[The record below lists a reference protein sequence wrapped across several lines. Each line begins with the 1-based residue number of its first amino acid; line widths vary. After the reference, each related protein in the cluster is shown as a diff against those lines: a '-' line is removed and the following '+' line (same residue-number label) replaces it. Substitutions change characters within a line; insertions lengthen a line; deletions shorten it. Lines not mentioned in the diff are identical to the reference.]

1 MIKLQKQIINATW
14 KLRRQPATLAAD
26 APVLLQSQKDALGK
40 AKVLLEKSTDE
51 KTSNFIK
58 AIIQHMETSVKKLT
72 EAQGEPKVINKPKK
86 DNP

>member
-58 AIIQHMETSVKKLT
+58 AIIQHMEMSVNKLT
-72 EAQGEPKVINKPKK
+72 EAQGQPKAINKPEK
-86 DNP
+86 DTP